1 VVAYLINHKN
11 NINYM
16 MKGTLD
22 PLTIILIIAIIIF
35 LLFIVGIIKPSDIIN
50 FFKGASP

>member
-1 VVAYLINHKN
+1 MVAYLINHKN
-11 NINYM
+11 NINY

-22 PLTIILIIAIIIF
+22 PLTIILIIAVIIF